1 MLITFECQSKGCSP
15 RRWIGTLKL
24 IKIGNPCEAEV
35 SARGSRFHLIAG
47 KHAYGNYICIPNW
60 DIGTELA
67 VLTDNFWNEER
78 LRNHSK
84 LKKADICTV
93 VAALNVLTEYIN
105 VFCKTFLEK
114 NAELFGEFCISKLEK
129 IAEVPVGHF
138 LPTGYQ
144 CRHS

>member
-1 MLITFECQSKGCSP
+1 MGLKTIIQEFEITGD
-15 RRWIGTLKL
+15 ITN
-24 IKIGNPCEAEV
+24 IVNY
-35 SARGSRFHLIAG
+35 GSGHI
-47 KHAYGNYICIPNW
+47 
-60 DIGTELA
+60 
-67 VLTDNFWNEER
+67 
-78 LRNHSK
+78 
-84 LKKADICTV
+84 
-93 VAALNVLTEYIN
+93 

>member
-1 MLITFECQSKGCSP
+1 MQNYTTIIGVIELRAQKCSYDTVQQRYSIGSGTVALIMNRYKALGLSLDD
-15 RRWIGTLKL
+15 LKQME
-24 IKIGNPCEAEV
+24 PSRVEAAFYPKENIQ
-35 SARGSRFHLIAG
+35 RKDTPI
-47 KHAYGNYICIPNW
+47 
-60 DIGTELA
+60 
-67 VLTDNFWNEER
+67 
-78 LRNHSK
+78 
-84 LKKADICTV
+84 
-93 VAALNVLTEYIN
+93 

>member
-1 MLITFECQSKGCSP
+1 MK
-15 RRWIGTLKL
+15 
-24 IKIGNPCEAEV
+24 IKIIDSSICE
-35 SARGSRFHLIAG
+35 SCRNKKCSF
-47 KHAYGNYICIPNW
+47 
-60 DIGTELA
+60 IGATE
-67 VLTDNFWNEER
+67 
-78 LRNHSK
+78 
-84 LKKADICTV
+84 
-93 VAALNVLTEYIN
+93 N

>member
-1 MLITFECQSKGCSP
+1 MCKRIVYYKKIIIQE
-15 RRWIGTLKL
+15 KL
-24 IKIGNPCEAEV
+24 INQKKVNNMRLNIEITIIKIYMEG
-35 SARGSRFHLIAG
+35 
-47 KHAYGNYICIPNW
+47 
-60 DIGTELA
+60 EL
-67 VLTDNFWNEER
+67 
-78 LRNHSK
+78 
-84 LKKADICTV
+84 
-93 VAALNVLTEYIN
+93 N

>member
-1 MLITFECQSKGCSP
+1 MPVTEKVYPDWVQKHRTQGTTVKKKGDAYYLYKRTS
-15 RRWIGTLKL
+15 RRV
-24 IKIGNPCEAEV
+24 P
-35 SARGSRFHLIAG
+35 G
-47 KHAYGNYICIPNW
+47 K
-60 DIGTELA
+60 
-67 VLTDNFWNEER
+67 
-78 LRNHSK
+78 
-84 LKKADICTV
+84 
-93 VAALNVLTEYIN
+93 N